1 MRKKSKSSTEEKQ
14 PKPIL
19 APASEAH
26 RKFLNCTSQF
36 VIFGGGAGSG
46 KSHQLLML
54 ILKYVKDPFFR
65 AVLIRQTSTQ
75 LSQSGGLFMEAQD
88 MWKHYGAKFKTHP
101 QMTATFP
108 SGAQVQFKVCAADR
122 DINNFDGG
130 QFSLVAFD
138 EAQWHS
144 EVQIKYLESRIR
156 SKAQAPHQLIAT
168 ANPSRASYL
177 YQFVR
182 PYLDL
187 TTGIPIPELSGKER
201 WYAQWGGATVT
212 ADTREELVAEYGVG
226 IQPQTYTYISATVKD
241 NPIMKILNPNYVS
254 RLENLKRT
262 ERERLYLGSWHAVE
276 EASSMWRSAW
286 VPIIREI
293 PEELINIT
301 RGYDLASSV
310 PSEANPKPDWTCS
323 VKIGK
328 GKTTGH
334 YYILDARRIQQRPDG
349 VLKHIID
356 TAIEDGDGVKL
367 VLPRDTGA
375 GGLVAHAYFRKVLAE
390 NGFPTQSS
398 VVSGHSG
405 KVARFAPFSS
415 LCESGNVSMLDSSM
429 QDNHWNTWYIDS
441 LEAFT
446 GKRGE
451 FDDPVDASSDAA
463 NFCMKTTALPNFKIN
478 LMYQA
483 SPIPTI

>member
-1 MRKKSKSSTEEKQ
+1 
-14 PKPIL
+14 
-19 APASEAH
+19 
-26 RKFLNCTSQF
+26 
-36 VIFGGGAGSG
+36 
-46 KSHQLLML
+46 ML
-54 ILKYVKDPFFR
+54 VLKYIKDPYFR
-65 AVLIRQTSTQ
+65 AVFIRQTSTQ

-88 MWKHYGAKFKTHP
+88 MWRPYGAKFKTHP

-108 SGAQVQFKVCAADR
+108 SGAQVQFKVCQADR

-130 QFSLVAFD
+130 QFSLVVFD

-156 SKAQAPHQLIAT
+156 SKAKAPHQLICT

-212 ADTREELVAEYGVG
+212 ADTREELIEEYGAG

-241 NPIMKILNPNYVS
+241 NPVMKILNPNYVQ

-276 EASSMWRSAW
+276 EASSLWRSSW
-286 VPIIREI
+286 VPIVKEI

-301 RGYDLASSV
+301 RGYDLAATV
-310 PSEANPKPDWTCS
+310 PSEANPRPDWTAS

-334 YYILDARRIQQRPDG
+334 YYILDAKRIQQRPDG
-349 VLKHIID
+349 VLKHIIEV
-356 TAIEDGDGVKL
+356 AMEDGDNVDI
-367 VLPRDTGA
+367 VLPKDGGA
-375 GGLVAHAYFRKVLAE
+375 GGAVAHQYYRKVLAE
-390 NGFPTQSS
+390 HGIATKSS

-405 KVARFAPFSS
+405 KVARFSPFSS
-415 LCESGNVSMLDSSM
+415 LCESGNVSMLDSSGM
-429 QDNHWNTWYIDS
+429 DDHWNTWYIDC
-441 LEAFT
+441 LEAFS
-446 GKRGE
+446 GQRKDW
-451 FDDPVDASSDAA
+451 DDPVDATSDAA
-463 NFCMKTTALPNFKIN
+463 NFCMKSKALPNFKIN
-478 LMYQA
+478 MMHQH